1 MVAVEDVV
9 KGNVEY
15 DEADYIVKIRY
26 DNNRRVFDVFMR
38 TGSKVNLRWV
48 GLSEKGLSELGEL
61 I

>member
-1 MVAVEDVV
+1 MVTVEDVV

-15 DEADYIVKIRY
+15 DETDYVVKIRY
-26 DNNRRVFDVFMR
+26 DNHHRVFDVFMR
-38 TGSKVNLRWV
+38 TGSKVHLRWV